1 MKFQKWH
8 IADAHPQAAER
19 LKAAGYPCLVSEVLA
34 SRGIETAEQ
43 AAAFLEHEQ
52 RLTYSPFLMADMD
65 KAAARVQQALA
76 DGEKIAV
83 FGDYDVDAC
92 AAHEAL

>member
-52 RLTYSPFLMADMD
+52 RLMYSPFLMADMD
-65 KAAARVQQALA
+65 KAVARESEWPCSATTTWTA
-76 DGEKIAV
+76 SPPPAS
-83 FGDYDVDAC
+83 
-92 AAHEAL
+92 